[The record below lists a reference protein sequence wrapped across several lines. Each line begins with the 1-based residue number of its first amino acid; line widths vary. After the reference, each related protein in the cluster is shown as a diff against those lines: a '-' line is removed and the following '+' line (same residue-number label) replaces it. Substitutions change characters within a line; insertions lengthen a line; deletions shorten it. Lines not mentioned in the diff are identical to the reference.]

1 MEPENKIG
9 QDSSVRGGKYEKV
22 VRNYGDDV
30 DFQRRLRSN
39 LQRAGYYA
47 QSAGPA
53 ETAAAVTGDR
63 AQRSRSARRSRRQSA
78 ANVEPGR
85 ARALRHRS
93 AKRGAKARSSGATDR
108 QTGRSGKM
116 ERH

>member
-1 MEPENKIG
+1 MTGFSYTEHDNFPA
-9 QDSSVRGGKYEKV
+9 R
-22 VRNYGDDV
+22 V
-30 DFQRRLRSN
+30 DRRLRSD

-53 ETAAAVTGDR
+53 ETAAAVTCDR
-63 AQRSRSARRSRRQSA
+63 ARRSGSACRSRRQSA

-85 ARALRHRS
+85 ARALWD
-93 AKRGAKARSSGATDR
+93 GATKCDAQTGRAGEKER
-108 QTGRSGKM
+108 QAGRSGKM